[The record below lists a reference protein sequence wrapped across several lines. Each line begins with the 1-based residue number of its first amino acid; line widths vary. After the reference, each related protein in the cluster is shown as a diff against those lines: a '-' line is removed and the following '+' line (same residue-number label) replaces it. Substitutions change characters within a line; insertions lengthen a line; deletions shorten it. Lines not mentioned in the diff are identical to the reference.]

1 MEGTRV
7 CGYQSHYYQKDFG
20 DMVSHSMGTD
30 LEREEKRREITSPPQ
45 RGERGLGHQR
55 HTDAESD
62 PQRKRAPA
70 NQRGREPSAY
80 WPPDLPVRGN
90 WRAKGSTGGGIL
102 LWCGQL
108 ESVAEAGLG
117 SLASRAG
124 GRQDGGCGRGSLL
137 FSSPTRPPSPSP
149 PPPSLQERAFAPPPP
164 RLGSLPLPGFHPPAK
179 SLVPV
184 GPAAPA
190 PAPSGPA
197 AAPITSAA
205 GPAPPFG
212 APGRGRDG
220 CRAGRRG
227 PGSGARPPP
236 APASAASAV
245 PPPGA
250 RWGPSP
256 AAATAAA
263 PGGGGGMEPPPPPLP
278 PRSPAEGREGSA
290 PRQDPPLRPPPAT
303 STPSLA
309 PSLAPRALPLNRS
322 ESAKG
327 GNGKKIPPPVPGAAA
342 AGAARRGARSRCRHG
357 APSPALPHGGGADA
371 AGAPN
376 RNRVCARRSPDY
388 PGPAR
393 GGMSPSGEL
402 ETFGSSACTT
412 PRKSPPPPGPE
423 DKGLAMSVPSPS
435 EDSQGRPASVVCG

>member
-1 MEGTRV
+1 M
-7 CGYQSHYYQKDFG
+7 
-20 DMVSHSMGTD
+20 
-30 LEREEKRREITSPPQ
+30 
-45 RGERGLGHQR
+45 
-55 HTDAESD
+55 
-62 PQRKRAPA
+62 
-70 NQRGREPSAY
+70 
-80 WPPDLPVRGN
+80 
-90 WRAKGSTGGGIL
+90 
-102 LWCGQL
+102 
-108 ESVAEAGLG
+108 
-117 SLASRAG
+117 
-124 GRQDGGCGRGSLL
+124 L
-137 FSSPTRPPSPSP
+137 FSSPTSPPSPSP

-250 RWGPSP
+250 RWGPGP

-327 GNGKKIPPPVPGAAA
+327 GNGKKSPRPCPARLRPGLRGEERGAAA
-342 AGAARRGARSRCRHG
+342 ATGHRPQLGLTVAVRTRRGHRTETGS
-357 APSPALPHGGGADA
+357 APA
-371 AGAPN
+371 AAPTH
-376 RNRVCARRSPDY
+376 

-402 ETFGSSACTT
+402 ETFGSSWKRLGSLT
-412 PRKSPPPPGPE
+412 
-423 DKGLAMSVPSPS
+423 L
-435 EDSQGRPASVVCG
+435 